1 MAHPHHYTVIDLE
14 TTGLFPNGSDRVIEV
29 ALLRLDERGEVID
42 RYATLVNP
50 DRDVGATH
58 VHGVT
63 AGDVRGAPP
72 FAEIAGDVFSRFAD
86 AYLVAHNA
94 SFDRRFLYA
103 EAARVGIDLPEIP
116 TLCTMMLAGRAQ
128 GRLPSRKLEAICAGL
143 GIEIQRAHTAE
154 DDATATA
161 TLFRTCVDQL
171 GGWSAVDFTGLCMR
185 PAGRTLSPW
194 PALACSGRSYR
205 RSDAARSVR
214 DHESFIPRL
223 LARLPVSAPPAS
235 ETSEY
240 MALLDRVLEDRR
252 ITPEE
257 IHELL
262 ELAREIGL
270 DQTQTMTVH
279 RQYFTDLLMVALAD
293 EVITPAEQRDL
304 DLVCRLLGLDET
316 AVAAAHGEAARRL
329 REGALPCGP
338 PALPSQELA
347 GLKVCFTGS
356 LGCNVDGARAT
367 KELAKAY
374 ARERGM
380 VVQTG
385 VTKKTDLLVAADPDS
400 LSGKAKK
407 ARAYGVRIVAEPAFW
422 RMMGVQAG

>member
-1 MAHPHHYTVIDLE
+1 M
-14 TTGLFPNGSDRVIEV
+14 IEV

-58 VHGVT
+58 VHGIT

-72 FAEIAGDVFSRFAD
+72 FAQVAGDVFSRFAD

-103 EAARVGIDLPEIP
+103 EAGRAGIEVPEIP

-143 GIEIQRAHTAE
+143 GIVLERAHTAE
-154 DDATATA
+154 DDARATA
-161 TLFRTCVDQL
+161 MLFRTCVDRL
-171 GGWSAVDFTGLCMR
+171 GGWGEVDFAQLCMK
-185 PAGRTLSPW
+185 PAGRALSPW
-194 PALACSGRSYR
+194 PSLPCCGRAYR
-205 RSDAARSVR
+205 RTDAARSAR
-214 DHESFIPRL
+214 DRESFIPRL
-223 LARLPVSAPPAS
+223 LARLPVSAPAAS
-235 ETSEY
+235 ETSTY

-252 ITPEE
+252 VTPGE
-257 IHELL
+257 IHQLW
-262 ELAREIGL
+262 ELAQEIGL
-270 DQTQTMTVH
+270 DQAQAMTVH
-279 RQYFTDLLMVALAD
+279 RQYLADLFVVALAD
-293 EVITPAEQRDL
+293 ALITPAEQRDL
-304 DLVCRLLGLDET
+304 DLVCRLLGLDEG
-316 AVAAAHGEAARRL
+316 AAAAARREAEQRL
-329 REGALPCGP
+329 RGGEGEGEGEGATR
-338 PALPSQELA
+338 PAAQATEGLA

-356 LGCNVDGARAT
+356 LGCIVEGRRAT

-374 ARERGM
+374 ARERGLL
-380 VVQTG
+380 VQTG

-407 ARAYGVRIVAEPAFW
+407 ARAYGIRIVAEPAFW
-422 RMMGVQAG
+422 RMMRVQSG